1 MKINL
6 DTDDMQHFRICS
18 ATSHPSEQEKIS
30 ATDYIITR
38 SRKEKEQDPFNIS
51 PEGPHSPENF
61 RLFLVVTKL
70 RRDSLPCKQGCVH
83 TYVISAEK

>member
-1 MKINL
+1 M
-6 DTDDMQHFRICS
+6 ICNIS
-18 ATSHPSEQEKIS
+18 GFAQQLHIHQSKKKIS

-83 TYVISAEK
+83 TYVISVEK